1 MTTNAAKIYMEPQK
15 TLKNQSNLEKNKVG
29 GVTIPDPVEGSHQA
43 MLQSQIIKRAWYK
56 HKHQHMD
63 QWNRMKNPEI
73 NPCTYGQLIYN
84 KGCKNTQRRKQSFL
98 NKWFWENWTATCKT
112 MKLEHVLTLCT
123 ITNLKW
129 IKDLNIR
136 LETVKFLEENRQ
148 NSDINPTNIFWI
160 WLLGQRK
167 QK

>member
-1 MTTNAAKIYMEPQK
+1 MTANAAKIYMEPQK

-98 NKWFWENWTATCKT
+98 NK
-112 MKLEHVLTLCT
+112 
-123 ITNLKW
+123 
-129 IKDLNIR
+129 
-136 LETVKFLEENRQ
+136 
-148 NSDINPTNIFWI
+148 
-160 WLLGQRK
+160 
-167 QK
+167 